1 VSVGPSPANEIIA
14 MNEPR
19 YAIYFVPPASSALYR
34 FGAGFLGYDCY
45 AGESLGHPPDIALAA
60 SEWEEL
66 TREPRKYGFHA
77 TFKAPFHLSAPF
89 TQADLAVE
97 LERFAAIPRTLPVIE
112 PAIQSLARFIAV
124 VAVEP
129 SIALDR
135 LAADGVMAFDRF
147 RRPLTLREKEQRLGA
162 GLSERQIENLDRW
175 GYPYVFEDFRFH
187 MTLTG
192 PIDADRRR
200 SILALLQA
208 RFNDI
213 NCGRSLPIAQ
223 LALVRQEARSMPF
236 RIVDQAALT
245 AARSGP

>member
-1 VSVGPSPANEIIA
+1 

-45 AGESLGHPPDIALAA
+45 TGESLGHPPDIGLTA
-60 SEWEEL
+60 SERDEL

-77 TFKAPFHLSAPF
+77 TFKAPFHLLPSF
-89 TQADLAVE
+89 TQADLAAE

-112 PAIQSLARFIAV
+112 PAIRSLARFIAV

-129 SIALDR
+129 SMALDR
-135 LAADGVMAFDRF
+135 LAADSVMAFDRF
-147 RRPLTLREKEQRLGA
+147 RRPLTLHEKERRLGA
-162 GLSERQIENLDRW
+162 CLSERQIENLDRW

-187 MTLTG
+187 LTLTG
-192 PIDADRRR
+192 PIEGYRCGT
-200 SILALLQA
+200 ILALLQA

-213 NCGRSLPIAQ
+213 NGGQSLLPITQ
-223 LALVRQEARSMPF
+223 LALVRQDARSMPF
-236 RIVDQAALT
+236 QVVGQAVLT
-245 AARSGP
+245 AMRAGP